1 MHFMTM
7 FDWNRKDADPNDTIA
22 RIEKILNTI
31 NIPTKFVAEY
41 NYKGLWFSNRVEIDG
56 IPFIGANGKGVSNE
70 YAKASALG
78 EFMERLQSGF
88 LLNNLFTN
96 KINQINNQYKCNDD
110 WISCVTCTK
119 KINFENYVK
128 EMSGKLKE
136 TNAIELFDI
145 INDEKVWIPSQYI
158 DMMCSTTG
166 LSSGNT
172 FNEAFCQGL
181 CEIFERYVVR
191 YIYYGDYNEQLF
203 CHLKESVYED
213 LQSYKMIQAIQ
224 DKGYKVYVIDC
235 TLNNKIPVLGILLID
250 SSKTKYLFKLA
261 SDINI
266 DICLQRCITEI
277 FQGCTFD
284 VNFRMSMI
292 PFQTENKCDNFW
304 NNLDTDYEYTKFI
317 VNGTGR
323 LPNRFL
329 MQIMSVSDDVM
340 VFRMEKLSNEQAAHQ
355 LLSIANRLSS
365 KIYISNLTQFGF
377 PTLRIF
383 IPYYSECFYFENNN
397 VVKIIELKD
406 QIKNSFCHNKPINK
420 DIFLK
425 IIKLSQINPYT
436 YKFNLSKLIGI
447 MLNDYDMYEYMYDV
461 NLLIAL
467 LACYYDEGEIAE
479 QYIRLYSESGR
490 LSYRQSFL
498 TESCISAISSKVN
511 CEEFVRFMQIFTQE
525 QQDIQRIK
533 KFYRNALNG
542 FSDIHCTECKKCTF
556 LHRCQYPM
564 IKQIAESMRKKCT
577 MTLED
582 EFFDFLRSL

>member
-1 MHFMTM
+1 
-7 FDWNRKDADPNDTIA
+7 
-22 RIEKILNTI
+22 
-31 NIPTKFVAEY
+31 
-41 NYKGLWFSNRVEIDG
+41 
-56 IPFIGANGKGVSNE
+56 
-70 YAKASALG
+70 
-78 EFMERLQSGF
+78 
-88 LLNNLFTN
+88 
-96 KINQINNQYKCNDD
+96 
-110 WISCVTCTK
+110 
-119 KINFENYVK
+119 
-128 EMSGKLKE
+128 
-136 TNAIELFDI
+136 
-145 INDEKVWIPSQYI
+145 
-158 DMMCSTTG
+158 
-166 LSSGNT
+166 
-172 FNEAFCQGL
+172 
-181 CEIFERYVVR
+181 
-191 YIYYGDYNEQLF
+191 
-203 CHLKESVYED
+203 
-213 LQSYKMIQAIQ
+213 
-224 DKGYKVYVIDC
+224 
-235 TLNNKIPVLGILLID
+235 
-250 SSKTKYLFKLA
+250 
-261 SDINI
+261 
-266 DICLQRCITEI
+266 
-277 FQGCTFD
+277 
-284 VNFRMSMI
+284 
-292 PFQTENKCDNFW
+292 
-304 NNLDTDYEYTKFI
+304 
-317 VNGTGR
+317 
-323 LPNRFL
+323 

-467 LACYYDEGEIAE
+467 LACYYDESEIAE

>member
-1 MHFMTM
+1 MTI
-7 FDWNRKDADPNDTIA
+7 FDWNRKDANPNDTIA
-22 RIEKILNTI
+22 RIEKILSTI
-31 NIPTKFVAEY
+31 NIPTRFIAEY

-56 IPFIGANGKGVSNE
+56 IPFIGANGKGISKE
-70 YAKASALG
+70 YAKASALA

-88 LLNNLFTN
+88 LLNDLFTN
-96 KINQINNQYKCNDD
+96 KIDQINNHNKCNDD
-110 WISCVTCTK
+110 WMECVVCPK
-119 KINFENYVK
+119 KSNFGNYVK
-128 EMSGKLKE
+128 EMSEKLE
-136 TNAIELFDI
+136 ESNALEFFDI
-145 INDEKVWIPSQYI
+145 KNKKKIWMPSQYI
-158 DMMCSTTG
+158 NMMCSTTG

-203 CHLKESVYED
+203 CHLKESVYENS
-213 LQSYKMIQAIQ
+213 QSYKMIQAIQ

-235 TLNNKIPVLGILLID
+235 TLNNKLPVLGVLLID
-250 SSKTKYLFKLA
+250 SSRTKYLFKLA

-284 VNFRMSMI
+284 LNFRMGMI
-292 PFQTENKCDNFW
+292 PFQTENKGKDFW
-304 NNLDTDYEYTKFI
+304 SNIDTDYEYTKFI

-329 MQIMSVSDDVM
+329 IQIMSVSDNVK
-340 VFRMEKLSNEQAAHQ
+340 VFRAGELSNAQAAHQ
-355 LLSIANRLSS
+355 LLNIAYQLSP
-365 KIYISNLTQFGF
+365 KIYISNLTRLGF

-397 VVKIIELKD
+397 VVQIIELND
-406 QIKNSFCHNKPINK
+406 QIKHSFCHNKSISK
-420 DIFLK
+420 DIFFK

-436 YKFNLSKLIGI
+436 YKFNLPKITGI

-461 NLLIAL
+461 NLFIAL
-467 LACYYDEGEIAE
+467 LACYYNESEIAE

-498 TESCISAISSKVN
+498 NESCISAISSNVN
-511 CEEFVRFMQIFTQE
+511 CEEFVRFTQIFTQE

-533 KFYRNALNG
+533 KFYRNAYSG
-542 FSDIHCTECKKCTF
+542 FSDIHCTECKKCAF

-564 IKQIAESMRKKCT
+564 IKQIAESMQKKCT
-577 MTLED
+577 LTLDD
-582 EFFDFLRSL
+582 EFLDFLKAL